1 MVIQVCIRRTVA
13 GPGLRNVKGALKLG
27 PYYSCE
33 KPVLRWPYTLDRG
46 TSIGEQQFNDRSSG
60 ERPYTFKLS
69 KLAIHDQL
77 QRAKDGRSFGK
88 HCAQNIPRK
97 ITRKMKISNMADFIS
112 DKSGLSLVG

>member
-1 MVIQVCIRRTVA
+1 MA
-13 GPGLRNVKGALKLG
+13 GPGLTNVKGALKSG

-97 ITRKMKISNMADFIS
+97 ITRSWSSDYQTKISNMADFIS